1 MRGSGSRQGGSVARV
16 LAVDDDHV
24 IRGLLEINL
33 QLEGH
38 DVVTAVDGRDALD
51 QVAADPPDL
60 ILLDLMMPNVN
71 GWEVLQRLKTD
82 DTTRAIPIVVLSA
95 RAMEADIRRG
105 YDLGVDVYVTKPFD
119 PIELMD
125 VVRRLLEDGR

>member
-1 MRGSGSRQGGSVARV
+1 MARV